1 VFADAICRMM
11 NRPIAGMIASEN
23 AYEGDSANAR
33 YTHPQKKPLYLPI
46 AEFDLDLLQ
55 KPYPPFPPEEIVEQQ
70 KALDFDN
77 GWARPIVLQN
87 LRLAA

>member
-1 VFADAICRMM
+1 VVINNGQPTPEPGPA
-11 NRPIAGMIASEN
+11 
-23 AYEGDSANAR
+23 
-33 YTHPQKKPLYLPI
+33 PQKKPLYLPI